1 MLTLTQEKSDKL
13 YDEITEIDIE
23 LRKNLDFEQ
32 KMELWTKQIKA
43 MKLLKALTRAN
54 NLVQAI

>member
-23 LRKNLDFEQ
+23 LRKNLTFEH